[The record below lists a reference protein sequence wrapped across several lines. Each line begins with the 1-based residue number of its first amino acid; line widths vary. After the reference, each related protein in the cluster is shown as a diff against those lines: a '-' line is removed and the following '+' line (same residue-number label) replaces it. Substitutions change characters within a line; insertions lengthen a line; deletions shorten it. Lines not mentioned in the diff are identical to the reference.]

1 MEHAV
6 VLDANVVVRAFL
18 DEEYSDLAVA
28 IITDS
33 VADGRPIF
41 APFHFQS
48 EVMNTIHKHRCQR
61 NISSEEANQAL
72 ARFLQLQ
79 VNLVSS
85 PELNERAFAF
95 AHEHGLATVYDSLY
109 AVLAESLDAEFWT
122 NDRRF
127 IRQAG
132 SSASWIRW
140 LGDYQ
145 PEA

>member
-1 MEHAV
+1 MEHAL
-6 VLDANVVVRAFL
+6 VLDANVVAKAFL
-18 DEEYSDLAVA
+18 DEELSDLATA

-33 VADGRPIF
+33 MAGDRPLF

-48 EVMNTIHKHRCQR
+48 EVINTIHKHRRRGSITLQ
-61 NISSEEANQAL
+61 EANQAL
-72 ARFLQLQ
+72 NRFLQLD

-85 PELNERAFAF
+85 PELHQRAFAF
-95 AHEHGLATVYDSLY
+95 AYEHRLSTIYDSLY
-109 AVLAESLDAEFWT
+109 AVLAESLNAEFWT

-132 SSASWIRW
+132 PAASWIRW

-145 PEA
+145 P